1 MVTYFADRYFY
12 YVNKK
17 NVNLFTVQQI
27 KKIGINRFWWSGKH
41 INGNILRLP
50 LLLLCKQKNVNL
62 SLFEIVFQS
71 QTLN

>member
-12 YVNKK
+12 YVNKN

-41 INGNILRLP
+41 INGNIFRLP
-50 LLLLCKQKNVNL
+50 LLLLCKQKKC
-62 SLFEIVFQS
+62 
-71 QTLN
+71 